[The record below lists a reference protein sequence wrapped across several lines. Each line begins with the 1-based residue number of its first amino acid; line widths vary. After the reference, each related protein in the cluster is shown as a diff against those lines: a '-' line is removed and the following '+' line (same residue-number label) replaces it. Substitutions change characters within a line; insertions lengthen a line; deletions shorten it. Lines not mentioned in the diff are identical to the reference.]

1 MFNLTHQR
9 FASTRIIIICHLT
22 DKGESESTETI
33 RTIQRMTELNSNR
46 SQPIA
51 KSEEANQRQIYQ
63 GRGCVRGQFDVL
75 PRHAR
80 LDGREML

>member
-9 FASTRIIIICHLT
+9 FASIFCHLKT
-22 DKGESESTETI
+22 NKGELEPTKTI
-33 RTIQRMTELNSNR
+33 RTIQRTTELNFSR

-51 KSEEANQRQIYQ
+51 KSEETNQRQIYQ
-63 GRGCVRGQFDVL
+63 GRGCVRGQLDVL
-75 PRHAR
+75 PRHGR